1 MFQKDNTIQNES
13 QDTLMKLLDKECGII
28 YHSDVSRGNKTQ
40 IVLALWAMVES
51 EISKKFEEKK
61 KRNKE
66 KNKPSRFEYFKLSL
80 PVMQDAKQLI
90 FNHFD
95 IPDVKTDTYQTSKDF
110 RHF

>member
-1 MFQKDNTIQNES
+1 
-13 QDTLMKLLDKECGII
+13 MKLLDKECGII
-28 YHSDVSRGNKTQ
+28 YNSDVSQENRTQ
-40 IVLALWAMVES
+40 IVLALWAMVER

>member
-1 MFQKDNTIQNES
+1 
-13 QDTLMKLLDKECGII
+13 MKLLDKECGII
-28 YHSDVSRGNKTQ
+28 YNSDVSQGNKTQ

-66 KNKPSRFEYFKLSL
+66 KNKPSRFDYFKLSL

-90 FNHFD
+90 FNLFD
-95 IPDVKTDTYQTSKDF
+95 IPDVKTDTYRTSKDF
-110 RHF
+110 RHFKFFFYI